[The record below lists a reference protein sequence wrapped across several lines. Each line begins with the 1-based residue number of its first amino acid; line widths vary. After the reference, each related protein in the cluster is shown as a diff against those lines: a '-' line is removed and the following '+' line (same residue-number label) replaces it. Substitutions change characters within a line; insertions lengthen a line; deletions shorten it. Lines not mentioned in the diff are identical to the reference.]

1 MDFFFCVF
9 WVFSLCF
16 FSFGGLLYSILKFRA
31 YFLSLIQSTNK
42 PIRGIHH
49 FCYNGVFISSI
60 SFLLFLKISI
70 TLLALLFCSYLVST
84 LSVSTF
90 SILIVV
96 AAVVQLLRVMSSSL
110 QPHGLQH
117 ARLPCPSLS
126 PEVCSDLC
134 PLSQW
139 CHPTISVIVVKSSQ
153 SVNSNMPVINGSGS
167 DACCVL
173 QTFFFLPF
181 IIPCNFVLV
190 ARHDVLG

>member
-1 MDFFFCVF
+1 MRLQRVRQD
-9 WVFSLCF
+9 WVTKHSAQCLQG
-16 FSFGGLLYSILKFRA
+16 SFTVLLIML
-31 YFLSLIQSTNK
+31 L
-42 PIRGIHH
+42 
-49 FCYNGVFISSI
+49 
-60 SFLLFLKISI
+60 LLFSH
-70 TLLALLFCSYLVST
+70 S
-84 LSVSTF
+84 
-90 SILIVV
+90 
-96 AAVVQLLRVMSSSL
+96 VMSDSL
-110 QPHGLQH
+110 RPHGLQH
-117 ARLPCPSLS
+117 SRLPCPLLS

-139 CHPTISVIVVKSSQ
+139 CHPTVSVIVVKSSQ

>member
-1 MDFFFCVF
+1 MFSGF
-9 WVFSLCF
+9 FSLCF
-16 FSFGGLLYSILKFRA
+16 FSFGGFSYSTLKFRA

-84 LSVSTF
+84 LSVSAS
-90 SILIVV
+90 SILIIV

-117 ARLPCPSLS
+117 TRLPCPSLS
-126 PEVCSDLC
+126 PGVCLNLVKGD
-134 PLSQW
+134 
-139 CHPTISVIVVKSSQ
+139 TDKSS
-153 SVNSNMPVINGSGS
+153 NN
-167 DACCVL
+167 
-173 QTFFFLPF
+173 
-181 IIPCNFVLV
+181 CNTE
-190 ARHDVLG
+190 